1 MNLKKLLVLFSFCCL
16 LKGVTSSSS
25 SSSCLPNPIPTS
37 CPTEKCTHW
46 TELEFAIF
54 FNCSEEVEQQL
65 DQLEAWN
72 PRSGVNYK
80 LALEVAA
87 GAGHTKIVSAILQR
101 REKLGIEL
109 HGCEMAS
116 WLAAENDHREVLE
129 LLLEA
134 GSGIEDCTGGRRRPR
149 EQRAPSLLFAAAKGG
164 SVESLTLLID
174 SGANLDA
181 WDCRGSDIW
190 GWFATVLE
198 ESMRRYLSP
207 RQVKTYY
214 EFSFAFFQIYLYML
228 SMFTLMIICRCR

>member
-37 CPTEKCTHW
+37 CPTEMCTHW

-54 FNCSEEVEQQL
+54 FNCFEEVEQL
-65 DQLEAWN
+65 VQLEAWN

-101 REKLGIEL
+101 REKLGIDL
-109 HGCEMAS
+109 HGCETAS

-134 GSGIEDCTGGRRRPR
+134 GSGIEDCTGGRRPR

-181 WDCRGSDIW
+181 WDCRGSNIW

-214 EFSFAFFQIYLYML
+214 EFSFAFSRSI
-228 SMFTLMIICRCR
+228 FTCCQCSP